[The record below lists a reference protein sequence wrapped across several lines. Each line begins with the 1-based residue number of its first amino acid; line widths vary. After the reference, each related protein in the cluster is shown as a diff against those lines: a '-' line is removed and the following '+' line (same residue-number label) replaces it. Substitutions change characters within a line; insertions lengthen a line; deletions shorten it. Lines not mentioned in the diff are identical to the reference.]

1 MKSDIQIMREQLQK
15 RQGMTDAEIEQDYMW
30 RLLNKDTSKTPMQS
44 LIENIRDRA
53 TLLDELRFDK

>member
-30 RLLNKDTSKTPMQS
+30 RVLNKDTSKTPMQS